1 MPIDDEAGSADGLTE
16 PGYGEVLWTPDAAV
30 TERARVT
37 AYLRWLATERGLGL
51 DGYDALWGWSTSHPA
66 EFWATI
72 WDYFGVLG
80 ERGPGPVL
88 AGGPMPDVRWFSG
101 GCINYARNAL
111 RAART
116 DPGRVALIYRSERA
130 GRGALTYGELA
141 GEVARVAEGL
151 RDLGVRTGDRVA
163 ALLPNGPHAIIALL
177 AAASI
182 GAVWSSCS
190 PDFGAASV
198 IDRFA
203 QIEPTVLI
211 AVDGYAY
218 GGKEYRRDNVVR
230 QIAAELPGLAAVV
243 LVAGAPGGS
252 GGPGAAGRGQ
262 AAADGAGGDGA
273 GGNAAA
279 PGGSTGT
286 AWVRRAAPNRTT
298 WTCRSII
305 RCGCSTPR
313 APPGCP
319 SRSCTVTGA
328 SSLSTS
334 RPCPSTRTW
343 GPATCSS
350 GTPRPAG

>member
-1 MPIDDEAGSADGLTE
+1 MAHGGRADRAGLRRGSVDTRRGGHRAGARHRVPALAGHRAGPRPRWLRRALGLVDQ
-16 PGYGEVLWTPDAAV
+16 PSGRVLGHHLGLLR
-30 TERARVT
+30 RARR
-37 AYLRWLATERGLGL
+37 ARAR
-51 DGYDALWGWSTSHPA
+51 
-66 EFWATI
+66 
-72 WDYFGVLG
+72 
-80 ERGPGPVL
+80 
-88 AGGPMPDVRWFSG
+88 AGAGRRPHARRAVVQRRT
-101 GCINYARNAL
+101 INYARNAL

-141 GEVARVAEGL
+141 GEVARVAGGL

-163 ALLPNGPHAIIALL
+163 GLLPNGPHAIIALL

-218 GGKEYRRDNVVR
+218 GGKEYRRDDVVR

-243 LVAGAPGGS
+243 MVGGAARPGAPS
-252 GGPGAAGRGQ
+252 
-262 AAADGAGGDGA
+262 AAAR
-273 GGNAAA
+273 A
-279 PGGSTGT
+279 PRTGRNCSTGT

-298 WTCRSII
+298 RTCRSII

-313 APPGCP
+313 APPACP
-319 SRSCTVTGA
+319 SRSCTVTAA
-328 SSLSTS
+328 SSWSTS
-334 RPCPSTRTW
+334 RPCPSTRIW